1 MFFSTEHMAWSLGPP
16 GRKGG
21 CGSWALVLVT
31 TTLPVEARPDLDYV
45 ARSEDPNCWVS
56 GSEELRPLE
65 TFGWAG
71 SVLPRPPDKLLASDW
86 DTSLSTSL
94 SPCLPA
100 GKGDSR
106 SDVSEP
112 HDEDSDSSVVNFRP
126 TRGDAGGRRLHTCDW
141 MCSHIRRNRRIL
153 PERRMKLM
161 A

>member
-1 MFFSTEHMAWSLGPP
+1 M
-16 GRKGG
+16 
-21 CGSWALVLVT
+21 LVT

-94 SPCLPA
+94 SPWRYKILCCESLL
-100 GKGDSR
+100 GYC
-106 SDVSEP
+106 
-112 HDEDSDSSVVNFRP
+112 SVV
-126 TRGDAGGRRLHTCDW
+126 
-141 MCSHIRRNRRIL
+141 SS
-153 PERRMKLM
+153 
-161 A
+161 